1 VVVVAVAFNIIKT
14 QLHQNQVWMPKPT
27 TVQILLVVQTA
38 KEVRAAHHKVPVVV
52 VVSSGTDMVQLI
64 LRVIMENLFGM
75 EALEEMEIQILGTGD
90 LEEGEAFTGIIQVA
104 EVEVAIPVGLE
115 EETIMSQLTP
125 VVEVDLSTRGVIS

>member
-1 VVVVAVAFNIIKT
+1 MDLIH
-14 QLHQNQVWMPKPT
+14 LEEPT
-27 TVQILLVVQTA
+27 DRA
-38 KEVRAAHHKVPVVV
+38 DRAAHLKAQEVV

-64 LRVIMENLFGM
+64 LRVIMENLFEM

-104 EVEVAIPVGLE
+104 EVAVAIPVGLE

>member
-1 VVVVAVAFNIIKT
+1 MVVVAVAFNIIKT

-27 TVQILLVVQTA
+27 MDLIHLEEPTDRA
-38 KEVRAAHHKVPVVV
+38 DRAAHLKAQEVV

-64 LRVIMENLFGM
+64 LRVIMENLFEM

-104 EVEVAIPVGLE
+104 EVAVAIPVGLE